1 MTPDGPPDDAKLDL
15 WESRADYAIA
25 TEDNGRVSVISAYA
39 MKEAIEEIRRLR
51 RIIAV
56 PPKPAGAG
64 T

>member
-1 MTPDGPPDDAKLDL
+1 MPPDGPPDEAQLDL

-56 PPKPAGAG
+56 PPKSGAG